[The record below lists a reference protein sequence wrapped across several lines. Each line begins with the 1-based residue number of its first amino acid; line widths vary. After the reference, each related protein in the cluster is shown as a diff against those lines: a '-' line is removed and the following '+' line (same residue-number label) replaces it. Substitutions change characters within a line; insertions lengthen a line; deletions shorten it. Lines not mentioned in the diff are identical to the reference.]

1 MERIHTRNKERI
13 MAGSINE
20 FKSSFTKDLARANR
34 FDVFVPIP
42 LVLLPYFKSTRTLK
56 FRCESAQL
64 PGKSFATIEQK
75 FGSAPVEKFPYM
87 TNYQDIDL
95 TFLIDDDMQQK
106 LLFDGWMNYISPV
119 YNFNFRYKSDY
130 TTAITINQYDVQNE
144 LTYSVNLYDA
154 YPIAMSQM
162 DLNWNNDGI
171 HKLVITFAYT
181 NWQNN
186 SLQDVGM
193 QLLDYGINGLA
204 DAIAGADIFGPDAGI
219 GSGSLGADTGGEV
232 LFQDYA
238 ENNLESGYVAPNVEE

>member
-1 MERIHTRNKERI
+1 
-13 MAGSINE
+13 
-20 FKSSFTKDLARANR
+20 
-34 FDVFVPIP
+34 
-42 LVLLPYFKSTRTLK
+42 
-56 FRCESAQL
+56 
-64 PGKSFATIEQK
+64 
-75 FGSAPVEKFPYM
+75 M

-95 TFLIDDDMQQK
+95 TFIIDDDMQQK

-130 TTAITINQYDVQNE
+130 TTAITINQYDVRNE

-162 DLNWNNDGI
+162 DLNWSNDGI

-204 DAIAGADIFGPDAGI
+204 DAVAGADLFGPDAGI

-238 ENNLESGYVAPNVEE
+238 QNNLESGYVAPNVEE